1 MIRNNLL
8 AVVLHV
14 VIVPVYYVSVTVLSA
29 LFHLHEPADQP
40 VVWGCTLLAVVL
52 YVVVGYVAQDQG
64 SAGRN
69 LLSVLSPAVLLVAAL
84 AIDPFADLASGVNL
98 TGLRYALANV
108 VFTTP
113 IPVTGLAASGKNV
126 LAIVLAFLPT
136 LLFWIGLQLKSWRQA
151 RKGRTEASR

>member
-1 MIRNNLL
+1 
-8 AVVLHV
+8 
-14 VIVPVYYVSVTVLSA
+14 
-29 LFHLHEPADQP
+29 
-40 VVWGCTLLAVVL
+40 
-52 YVVVGYVAQDQG
+52 
-64 SAGRN
+64 
-69 LLSVLSPAVLLVAAL
+69 
-84 AIDPFADLASGVNL
+84 VNL

-151 RKGRTEASR
+151 RKGRTKASR